1 VTLALEPGA
10 LRVERAGRTE
20 RIPYAEV
27 RAVALT
33 YRPTNTAGGAYRARI
48 AAGRRTL
55 TVENL
60 TWSGWGLAGRRDG
73 EYRAFVLDLVS
84 RVKAANPAV
93 VLSRG
98 AHPVRWA
105 AILLFGLAAGLGLAA
120 AIAVAAWRGTWT
132 AALLTTLLLA
142 AFTWQ
147 THALLARNR
156 PGSFDPLAA
165 PQGVLPEA

>member
-1 VTLALEPGA
+1 VTLALEPDA

-27 RAVALT
+27 RAVVLS
-33 YRPTNTAGGAYRARI
+33 YRPTNTAGGAYRAKL

-55 TVENL
+55 TIENL
-60 TWSGWGLAGRRDG
+60 NWSGWGLAGRRDAQ
-73 EYRAFVLDLVS
+73 YRAFVLDLVA

-93 VLSRG
+93 ILSRG
-98 AHPVRWA
+98 AHPVRWT

-120 AIAVAAWRGTWT
+120 AIVVALWRGTWV
-132 AALLTTLLLA
+132 AALLATLLLA

-156 PGSFDPLAA
+156 PGVFDPAAA
-165 PQGVLPEA
+165 PGGVLPEA